1 MKKFMFVGLI
11 SLFTSVQSA
20 HAFISTDAPILLK
33 MLLNNV
39 SQLTQLVLLVERS
52 TDQVRM
58 MRDLHSGIHEALKVH
73 KKLKFEPQGDLYEKW
88 KTTGDALTKIQSM
101 YGQLK
106 NDQRSLKRLGD
117 SDRALAEALSQR
129 SHALKMVET
138 SSEIAADLKRVANL
152 SSQKGAARLTAQGVG
167 SLIDVSSET
176 LRTQNESLKLQA
188 TNMLKENS
196 EDKARNNHLIE
207 VSDEMKRLMASSKT
221 KFSRPRL

>member
-1 MKKFMFVGLI
+1 MKKYLLVAMLCFA
-11 SLFTSVQSA
+11 TSFQSA

-39 SQLTQLVLLVERS
+39 SQLTQLVLLVEKS

-58 MRDLHSGIHEALKVH
+58 MRDLHSGIHDALKVH
-73 KKLKFEPQGDLYEKW
+73 EHLKFKSEGDLYEKW
-88 KTTGDALTKIQSM
+88 KTTSDALTKIQSI
-101 YGQLK
+101 YGRLK
-106 NDQRSLKRLGD
+106 EDKRSLKRLGE

-129 SHALKMVET
+129 RHALNIVDA
-138 SSEIAADLKRVANL
+138 SSEIATDLKRAANL

-167 SLIDVSSET
+167 NLIDVSSET

-188 TNMLKENS
+188 TSLLKENS
-196 EDKARNNHLIE
+196 EEKARNNHLIE
-207 VSDEMKRLMASSKT
+207 VSDEMKRMMASSKT